1 MNVDFIQVKEEKVEK
16 DEKTEN
22 KINEEKKVKLRSR
35 KKSSSSSSSSSSD
48 DEENTFPKSKT
59 EIIPKIEEKDSTEIF
74 EKCITEKEK
83 EKQKEEKSFSQRIK
97 SFFSS
102 RKEIKEEEPEN
113 PLVQDENR
121 TLEEIVTSKGFKFQE
136 HMVKTEDGYIL
147 TIFRIPGNKNCEI
160 GSYLPPVILQHGVFD
175 SSDGWVCNGE
185 SHSIAFVLASHNFD
199 VWLTNSRGN
208 KYCKK
213 HEKFTDKDYEFWQY
227 SFNELGNY
235 DIPAIIKYI
244 KEVNI
249 SGEKIIYFGHSQGTS
264 LMFSGLAQKFDFYKE
279 NLKLFVALAPVA
291 RLSNLASTLLSILSS
306 ISIHKLMKKCK
317 VYEMGPNTEGTKKLI
332 NFMERH
338 ATSLTNYFL
347 GLISDSNSKECNDQ
361 NSLAVYLKHYPCGTS
376 LKCLIHYV
384 QIIKAKK
391 FIYYD
396 YRKEAN
402 CAIYHQ
408 REPPEYDLSI
418 VKDFPIML
426 ICGEQDK
433 LASPNDVRWLHEA
446 LKKNIIYFNVVPK
459 MGHLSFMCA
468 KDFSWFD
475 EPLKIIMD
483 EFYPKKNEI
492 KTE

>member
-1 MNVDFIQVKEEKVEK
+1 MEDKQS
-16 DEKTEN
+16 TEVFD
-22 KINEEKKVKLRSR
+22 KC
-35 KKSSSSSSSSSSD
+35 
-48 DEENTFPKSKT
+48 TT
-59 EIIPKIEEKDSTEIF
+59 EI
-74 EKCITEKEK
+74 EKEN
-83 EKQKEEKSFSQRIK
+83 KSFSQKIK
-97 SFFSS
+97 SFFAKKD
-102 RKEIKEEEPEN
+102 KEKKDEPEN
-113 PLVQDENR
+113 PLIQDKDR
-121 TLEEIVTSKGFKFQE
+121 TLEEIITSKGFKFE
-136 HMVKTEDGYIL
+136 THTVKTEDGYIL
-147 TIFRIPGNKNCEI
+147 TIFRIPGNKNCEDA
-160 GSYLPPVILQHGVFD
+160 SNLPPVIFQHGIFD

-185 SHSIAFVLASHNFD
+185 NHSIPFVLAHHNFD

-213 HEKFTDKDYEFWQY
+213 HEKFDEKSYEFWQY
-227 SFNELGNY
+227 SFHELGSY

-244 KEVNI
+244 KTINK

-264 LMFSGLAQKFDFYKE
+264 LMFSGLAHKFDFYKE

-306 ISIHKLMKKCK
+306 ISLHKLMKKVK
-317 VYEMGPNTEGTKKLI
+317 VYEMGPDTEGTKKLM
-332 NFMERH
+332 NFMEKH
-338 ATSLTNYFL
+338 ANNLTNYFL

-376 LKCLIHYV
+376 LKSLIHFV

-408 REPPEYDLSI
+408 KKPPEYDLSVI
-418 VKDFPIML
+418 KDFPIML
-426 ICGEQDK
+426 ICGEKDK
-433 LASPNDVRWLHEA
+433 LASPSDVKWLNDV
-446 LKKNIIYFNVVPK
+446 LKENIIYYKVQPN

-475 EPLKIIMD
+475 EPLNIIL
-483 EFYPKKNEI
+483 EYFYPKKKEI

>member
-1 MNVDFIQVKEEKVEK
+1 MNYDYLEGESQLKNEK
-16 DEKTEN
+16 DL
-22 KINEEKKVKLRSR
+22 NEIKKDIKKKLNNRND
-35 KKSSSSSSSSSSD
+35 SSSSSSSSLASID
-48 DEENTFPKSKT
+48 LEDNNNIPKSKT
-59 EIIPKIEEKDSTEIF
+59 KK
-74 EKCITEKEK
+74 EKEK
-83 EKQKEEKSFSQRIK
+83 EKLKKSQIEEKQSTEVFEKCNTETEKEVKSFSQRIK
-97 SFFSS
+97 LFFTK
-102 RKEIKEEEPEN
+102 KEKENKDEPES
-113 PLVQDENR
+113 PLIQDQDR
-121 TLEEIVTSKGFKFQE
+121 TLEEIITSKGFKFE
-136 HMVKTEDGYIL
+136 THTVKTEDGYIL
-147 TIFRIPGNKNCEI
+147 TIFRIPGNKNCEDA
-160 GSYLPPVILQHGVFD
+160 SNLPPVILQHGVFD

-185 SHSIAFVLASHNFD
+185 NHSIPFVLASHNFD

-213 HEKFTDKDYEFWQY
+213 HEIFDEKSFEFWQY
-227 SFNELGNY
+227 SFNELGMY
-235 DIPAIIKYI
+235 DIPAVIKYI
-244 KEVNI
+244 KIINK

-306 ISIHKLMKKCK
+306 ISVHKLMKKVK

-332 NFMERH
+332 NFMEKH
-338 ATSLTNYFL
+338 ANTLTNYFL

-376 LKCLIHYV
+376 LKCLIHFV

-408 REPPEYDLSI
+408 KKPPEYDLSVI
-418 VKDFPIML
+418 KDFPIML
-426 ICGEQDK
+426 ICGEKDK
-433 LASPNDVRWLHEA
+433 LASPNDVKWLNDV
-446 LKKNIIYFNVVPK
+446 LKDNIIYYKVLPN

-475 EPLKIIMD
+475 EPFNIIM
-483 EFYPKKNEI
+483 EYFYPKK
-492 KTE
+492 